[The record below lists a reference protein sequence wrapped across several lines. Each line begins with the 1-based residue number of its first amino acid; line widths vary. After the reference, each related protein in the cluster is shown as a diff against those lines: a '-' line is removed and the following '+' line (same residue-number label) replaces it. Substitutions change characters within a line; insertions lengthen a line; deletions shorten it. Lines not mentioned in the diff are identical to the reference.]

1 MQISLSTDLSAVML
15 IIREDG
21 SKTLRET
28 KLYSAVSDNAAN
40 GIVVIEFQLEKRLK
54 AAQDDRYL
62 ENVLLEVKRLWP
74 PFLGGRRIAKEVN
87 ICSFFLSI

>member
-1 MQISLSTDLSAVML
+1 MH
-15 IIREDG
+15 
-21 SKTLRET
+21 
-28 KLYSAVSDNAAN
+28 SAVSDNAAN

-74 PFLGGRRIAKEVN
+74 PFLGGRRIAKEVTFALS
-87 ICSFFLSI
+87 SFLFNN